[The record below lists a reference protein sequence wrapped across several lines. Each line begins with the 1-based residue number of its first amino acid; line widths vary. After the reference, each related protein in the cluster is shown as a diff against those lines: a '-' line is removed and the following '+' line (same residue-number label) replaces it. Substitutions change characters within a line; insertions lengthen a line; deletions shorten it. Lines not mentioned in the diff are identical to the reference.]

1 MTAIAVLS
9 LKGGVGKSTVVLGMA
24 GTAWD
29 RQTKA
34 LVVDLDPQA
43 NATSALDVIEPS
55 YTIYDVLHDGND
67 GIAADAVVPSGWG
80 NGIDVI
86 AAEESLSRLAGA
98 PDALPAH
105 LLRTTLGTLPGQYDL
120 VFFDCPPSLGAL
132 TRAALAAA
140 DAALIVAEPSYF
152 GLQGA
157 ERALAFIDAVRDSAN
172 LGLRTAGVLLNRV
185 RPSHTEHALRI
196 RELRAAWPHL
206 VLRPEIPE
214 RAAIQQAQGAAVPVQ
229 SWHSQSA
236 RDASHLFEAVLDE
249 VLGSMNVP
257 SHGGMK

>member
-1 MTAIAVLS
+1 MTSIAVLS
-9 LKGGVGKSTVVLGMA
+9 LKGGVGKSTVVLGLA
-24 GTAWD
+24 GAAWD
-29 RQTKA
+29 RQLRT

-43 NATSALDVIEPS
+43 NATTALDVTNPKF
-55 YTIYDVLHDGND
+55 TIYDVLHDG
-67 GIAADAVVPSGWG
+67 GHGVASAAVTPSGWG
-80 NGIDVI
+80 NGVDVL
-86 AAEESLSRLAGA
+86 ASEEGLSRVAGA

-105 LLRTTLGTLPGQYDL
+105 ALRKTMAELPDSYDF
-120 VFFDCPPSLGAL
+120 VFFDCPPSLGSL

-140 DAALIVAEPSYF
+140 DAALIVAEPSFF

-185 RPSHTEHALRI
+185 RPTHTEHALRTQEI
-196 RELRAAWPHL
+196 RQAWPHL

-229 SWHSQSA
+229 AWHSQSA
-236 RDASHLFEAVLDE
+236 REASLLFESVFDE
-249 VLGSMNVP
+249 VTALLSLPP
-257 SHGGMK
+257 SGGGM

>member
-1 MTAIAVLS
+1 MTSIAVLS

-29 RQTKA
+29 RKVKT

-43 NATSALDVIEPS
+43 NATAALDVIDPS
-55 YTIYDVLHDGND
+55 YTIYDVLHDG
-67 GIAADAVVPSGWG
+67 GPGVASDAVVPSGWG
-80 NGIDVI
+80 HGVDVI

-105 LLRTTLGTLPGQYDL
+105 LLRTTLGDLPHQYDL

-140 DAALIVAEPSYF
+140 DGALIVAEPSYF

-157 ERALAFIDAVRDSAN
+157 ERALAFIAAVRDSAN

-185 RPSHTEHALRI
+185 RPSHTEHSLRSK
-196 RELRAAWPHL
+196 ELREAWPHL

-229 SWHSQSA
+229 AWHSQSA
-236 RDASHLFEAVLDE
+236 RDASNLFESVLDE
-249 VLGSMNVP
+249 VLGSIKLP
-257 SHGGMK
+257 SHGGMQ